1 MVFTRNDQNLA
12 DKILTTRPGKTP
24 AEKKKNL
31 KKDAARRRRNSVVSK
46 ENFLNS
52 SATKQTNLD
61 IKGFDDGKNSKLY
74 EYEKNE
80 VNERMKKLRELKAEK
95 RKKLDAEAKKTST
108 NPRRYKQLKRKMEE
122 AATTGKFMSKEEREE
137 LIRIT
142 PRDDLTQKYIGSKK
156 K

>member
-1 MVFTRNDQNLA
+1 MVFTRDDQNLA
-12 DKILTTRPGKTP
+12 DKILTTRPGKTM

-31 KKDAARRRRNSVVSK
+31 KKDAARRIRNSVSK

-61 IKGFDDGKNSKLY
+61 VKGFDDGKNSKLY

-95 RKKLDAEAKKTST
+95 RKKLDSEAKKTST

-122 AATTGKFMSKEEREE
+122 AATTGKFMSNEEKEE
-137 LIRIT
+137 LKRIT

>member
-12 DKILTTRPGKTP
+12 DKILTTRPGKTQ

-31 KKDAARRRRNSVVSK
+31 KKDAGRRRRNSVSK
-46 ENFLNS
+46 EKFLNS
-52 SATKQTNLD
+52 STTKQTDLD

-95 RKKLDAEAKKTST
+95 RKKLDSEAKKTST

-122 AATTGKFMSKEEREE
+122 AATTGKFMSNEEKEE
-137 LIRIT
+137 LKRIT